1 MREIRVRAKCIE
13 EGEHR
18 GQWITGFGVHI
29 FEGDEVEAQLYTTEG
44 VIAVDPATVGQYTG
58 LQDDSEDQAELFS
71 GDIAQVEYEGETH
84 TCKIEFF
91 SGSFAFVADSLPDG
105 YLYLSELAE
114 YDRDY
119 GWVEGTIK
127 VGNRWDTPMEVK
139 A

>member
-58 LQDDSEDQAELFS
+58 RTTYDETPIYRGDKLQFVTFNYDGSDNGIQTGYVEWSEENATYVVVDEDREKEYWMYLVLGNDD
-71 GDIAQVEYEGETH
+71 GVEV
-84 TCKIEFF
+84 I
-91 SGSFAFVADSLPDG
+91 
-105 YLYLSELAE
+105 
-114 YDRDY
+114 
-119 GWVEGTIK
+119 
-127 VGNRWDTPMEVK
+127 GNRWDTPEGRT
-139 A
+139 